1 MLKDRWERLKGF
13 SNYHWDPQ
21 VDDSKDIKII
31 TRLENT
37 WTNEIKNLE
46 DLDLVTADSFKDIE
60 KHISNDIKLYMQ
72 NDITNKKTFEN
83 LNNIG
88 KLLGFKEGYKSNL
101 QVQYTGMNLP
111 LHIDTKD
118 EGFSYTR
125 VIVFL
130 QDWYWGQTMQFG
142 NNYLHNWKA
151 GDVLYW
157 PVKDMPHSTANLS
170 PYSRAILK
178 VSGDP
183 TDKLKDLLQ

>member
-1 MLKDRWERLKGF
+1 MLEDRWERLKGF
-13 SNYHWDPQ
+13 SNYHWDPE
-21 VDDSKDIKII
+21 VDDSKDIKIV

-46 DLDLVTADSFKDIE
+46 DLELVTADSFEDME
-60 KHISNDIKLYMQ
+60 KHITNDIKLYMQ
-72 NDITNKKTFEN
+72 NDITNKKTFKN

-88 KLLGFKEGYKSNL
+88 KLLGFEEGYKSNV

-118 EGFSYTR
+118 ATFTR

-157 PVKDMPHSTANLS
+157 PTKDMPHSTANLS